1 MQSLKDATISKLARD
16 IENFKRELKER
27 ETQIKDLTEK
37 LIAINASKRM
47 DEEKENKEKEIQL
60 LRNVR
65 GSCFDMTS
73 ILTL

>member
-1 MQSLKDATISKLARD
+1 VQSLKDATISKLARD